1 MPMDRLFPSFEPG
14 DENPRKRFRKIPIR
28 ALLPN
33 MVTLLALCLGLTA
46 IRMAIE
52 GRIDLAVAGIVLAAI
67 LDGIDG
73 RLARYLQAQSRFG
86 AELDSLADFM
96 NFGCAPAL
104 ILFFW
109 GLGPLKTLGWVVM
122 LIFALCAA
130 LRLARFNVMLDD
142 PNRPAFAGNFFVGMP
157 APAAAVAVLLPVY
170 IEMLGVPRVAAS
182 PVLYLI
188 FALGIALLM
197 VSKVPT
203 WSGKKLSARVPRE
216 YVLPILVLVVL
227 LVAMLLSYPWE
238 LLTLIVVAYLATIPF
253 AFMHYKRLEKAHVLS
268 AGGLMAA
275 PAEEEQRPDR
285 LN

>member
-1 MPMDRLFPSFEPG
+1 MEKLFAPFEPG
-14 DENPRKRFRKIPIR
+14 DEGPRRRFRKIPIR

-33 MVTLLALCLGLTA
+33 LVTLLALCLGLTA

-52 GRIDLAVAGIVLAAI
+52 GRIDLAIAGIVLAAI
-67 LDGIDG
+67 LDGVDG
-73 RLARYLQAQSRFG
+73 RLARYLQSQSRFG

-109 GLGPLKTLGWVVM
+109 GLGPLKTLGWVIM

-157 APAAAVAVLLPVY
+157 APAAAVVVLLPVY
-170 IEMLGVPRVAAS
+170 LEMLGVPRFSISA
-182 PVLYLI
+182 PLYLI
-188 FALGIALLM
+188 YALAIALLM
-197 VSKVPT
+197 VSKIPT
-203 WSGKKLSARVPRE
+203 WSGKKLSARIPRD

-227 LVAMLLSYPWE
+227 LVALLFSYPWE
-238 LLTLIVVAYLATIPF
+238 LLTVAVLAYLGTIPL
-253 AFMHYKRLEKAHVLS
+253 AFMHYRRLEKAHVLAS
-268 AGGLMAA
+268 GGLMLQEQEN
-275 PAEEEQRPDR
+275 EERPER

>member
-1 MPMDRLFPSFEPG
+1 MERLFAPFEPG
-14 DENPRKRFRKIPIR
+14 DEGPRRRFRKIPIR

-33 MVTLLALCLGLTA
+33 LITLLALCLGLTA

-52 GRIDLAVAGIVLAAI
+52 GRMDLAVAGIVVAAI

-122 LIFALCAA
+122 LVFAICAA
-130 LRLARFNVMLDD
+130 LRLARFNVMLED

-157 APAAAVAVLLPVY
+157 APAAAVVVLLPVY
-170 IEMLGVPRVAAS
+170 LEMLGLPRFSFSA
-182 PVLYLI
+182 VLYLI
-188 FALGIALLM
+188 FALAIALLM
-197 VSKVPT
+197 VSKIPT
-203 WSGKKLSARVPRE
+203 WSGKKLSARVPRD

-227 LVAMLLSYPWE
+227 AVALLVSYPWQ
-238 LLTLIVVAYLATIPF
+238 LLTVAVLAYLGTIPL
-253 AFMHYKRLEKAHVLS
+253 AYMHYRRLEKAHVLTS
-268 AGGLMAA
+268 GGLIMSDQ
-275 PAEEEQRPDR
+275 EEESRPGR

>member
-1 MPMDRLFPSFEPG
+1 MEKIFAPFEPG
-14 DENPRKRFRKIPIR
+14 DEGPRRRFRKIPIR

-33 MVTLLALCLGLTA
+33 LVTLLALCLGLTA

-52 GRIDLAVAGIVLAAI
+52 GRIDLAIAGIVLAAI

-73 RLARYLQAQSRFG
+73 RLARYLQSQSRFG

-157 APAAAVAVLLPVY
+157 APAAAVVVLLPVY
-170 IEMLGVPRVAAS
+170 LEMLGVPRFSISA
-182 PVLYLI
+182 PLYLI
-188 FALGIALLM
+188 YALAIALLM
-197 VSKVPT
+197 VSKIPT
-203 WSGKKLSARVPRE
+203 WSGKKLSARIPRD

-227 LVAMLLSYPWE
+227 FVALLLSYPWE
-238 LLTLIVVAYLATIPF
+238 LLTLGVLAYLSTIPL
-253 AFMHYKRLEKAHVLS
+253 AFMHYRRLEKAHVLAS
-268 AGGLMAA
+268 GGLLLQ
-275 PAEEEQRPDR
+275 EQENEDRPER

>member
-1 MPMDRLFPSFEPG
+1 MSGLFPPFEPG
-14 DENPRKRFRKIPIR
+14 GENPRRRFRKIPVR

-33 MVTLLALCLGLTA
+33 LVTMLALCLGLTA

-52 GRIDLAVAGIVLAAI
+52 GRMDLAVAGIVLAAI
-67 LDGIDG
+67 LDGVDG
-73 RLARYLQAQSRFG
+73 RLARYLQSQSRFG

-122 LIFALCAA
+122 LVFALCAA

-157 APAAAVAVLLPVY
+157 APAAAIVVLLPVY
-170 IEMLGVPRVAAS
+170 LEFLGLPRTAVNA
-182 PVLYLI
+182 PLYLVY
-188 FALGIALLM
+188 ALGIALLM

-203 WSGKKLSARVPRE
+203 WSGKKLSARIPRE
-216 YVLPILVLVVL
+216 YVLPVLVFVVL
-227 LVAMLLSYPWE
+227 FVALLLSYPWE
-238 LLTLIVVAYLATIPF
+238 LLTLVVFAYLGMIPVAYA
-253 AFMHYKRLEKAHVLS
+253 HYKRLEKAHMLESGGVMMSS
-268 AGGLMAA
+268 AE
-275 PAEEEQRPDR
+275 PEERTGP

>member
-1 MPMDRLFPSFEPG
+1 MERLFAPFEPG
-14 DENPRKRFRKIPIR
+14 DEGPRRRFRKIPIR

-33 MVTLLALCLGLTA
+33 LITLLALCLGLTA

-52 GRIDLAVAGIVLAAI
+52 GRMDLAVAGIVVAAI

-122 LIFALCAA
+122 LIFAICAA
-130 LRLARFNVMLDD
+130 LRLARFNVMLED

-157 APAAAVAVLLPVY
+157 APAAAVVVLLPVY
-170 IEMLGVPRVAAS
+170 LEMLGLPRFSFSA
-182 PVLYLI
+182 VLYLT
-188 FALGIALLM
+188 FALAIALLM
-197 VSKVPT
+197 VSKIPT
-203 WSGKKLSARVPRE
+203 WSGKKLSARVPRD

-227 LVAMLLSYPWE
+227 AVALLVSYPWQ
-238 LLTLIVVAYLATIPF
+238 LLTIAVLAYLGTIPL
-253 AFMHYKRLEKAHVLS
+253 AYMHYRRLEKAHVLS
-268 AGGLMAA
+268 SGGLIMS
-275 PAEEEQRPDR
+275 EQEDESRPDR

>member
-1 MPMDRLFPSFEPG
+1 MERLFAPFEPG
-14 DENPRKRFRKIPIR
+14 DEGPRRRFRKIPIR

-33 MVTLLALCLGLTA
+33 LITLLALCLGLTA

-52 GRIDLAVAGIVLAAI
+52 GRMDLAVAGIVVAAI

-122 LIFALCAA
+122 LIFAICAA
-130 LRLARFNVMLDD
+130 LRLARFNVMLED

-157 APAAAVAVLLPVY
+157 APAAAVVVLLPVY
-170 IEMLGVPRVAAS
+170 LEMLGLPRFSFSA
-182 PVLYLI
+182 VLYLI
-188 FALGIALLM
+188 FALAIALLM
-197 VSKVPT
+197 VSKIPT
-203 WSGKKLSARVPRE
+203 WSGKKLSARVPRD

-227 LVAMLLSYPWE
+227 AVALLVSYPWQ
-238 LLTLIVVAYLATIPF
+238 LLTVAVLAYLGTIPL
-253 AFMHYKRLEKAHVLS
+253 AYMHYRRLEKAHVLS
-268 AGGLMAA
+268 SGGLIMSDQ
-275 PAEEEQRPDR
+275 EDESRPGR

>member
-1 MPMDRLFPSFEPG
+1 MERLFAPFEPG
-14 DENPRKRFRKIPIR
+14 DEGPRRRFRKIPIR

-33 MVTLLALCLGLTA
+33 LITLLALCLGLTA

-52 GRIDLAVAGIVLAAI
+52 GRMDLAVAGIVVAAI

-122 LIFALCAA
+122 LIFAICAA
-130 LRLARFNVMLDD
+130 LRLARFNVMLED

-157 APAAAVAVLLPVY
+157 APAAAVVVLLPVY
-170 IEMLGVPRVAAS
+170 LEMLGLPRFSFSA
-182 PVLYLI
+182 VLYLT
-188 FALGIALLM
+188 FALAIALLM
-197 VSKVPT
+197 VSKIPT
-203 WSGKKLSARVPRE
+203 WSGKKLSARVPRD

-227 LVAMLLSYPWE
+227 AVALLVSYPWQ
-238 LLTLIVVAYLATIPF
+238 LLTIAVLAYLGTIPL
-253 AFMHYKRLEKAHVLS
+253 AYMHYRRLEKAHVLS
-268 AGGLMAA
+268 SGGLVMS
-275 PAEEEQRPDR
+275 EQEDESRPDR

>member
-1 MPMDRLFPSFEPG
+1 MEKLFAPFEPG
-14 DENPRKRFRKIPIR
+14 DEGPRRRFRKIPIR

-33 MVTLLALCLGLTA
+33 LVTLLALCLGLTA

-52 GRIDLAVAGIVLAAI
+52 GRMDLAVAGIVIAAI

-109 GLGPLKTLGWVVM
+109 GLGPLQTLGWVVM
-122 LIFALCAA
+122 LIFAICAA

-157 APAAAVAVLLPVY
+157 APAAAVVVLLPVY
-170 IEMLGVPRVAAS
+170 LEMLGLPRFAFSA
-182 PVLYLI
+182 PLYLI
-188 FALGIALLM
+188 FALAIALLM
-197 VSKVPT
+197 VSKIPT
-203 WSGKKLSARVPRE
+203 WSGKKLSARVPRD
-216 YVLPILVLVVL
+216 YVLPILVMVVL
-227 LVAMLLSYPWE
+227 FVALLLSYPWQ
-238 LLTLIVVAYLATIPF
+238 LLTLVVLAYLGTIPL
-253 AFMHYKRLEKAHVLS
+253 AFMHYRRLEKAHVLS
-268 AGGLMAA
+268 SGGLIMS
-275 PAEEEQRPDR
+275 EQEHEKRPDH

>member
-1 MPMDRLFPSFEPG
+1 MERLFAPFEPG
-14 DENPRKRFRKIPIR
+14 DEGPRRRFRKIPIR

-33 MVTLLALCLGLTA
+33 LITLLALCLGLTA

-52 GRIDLAVAGIVLAAI
+52 GRMDLAVAGIVVAAI

-109 GLGPLKTLGWVVM
+109 GLGPLKTLGWIVM
-122 LIFALCAA
+122 LIFAICAA

-157 APAAAVAVLLPVY
+157 APAAAVVVLLPVY
-170 IEMLGVPRVAAS
+170 LEMLGVPRFSFSA
-182 PVLYLI
+182 VLYLI
-188 FALGIALLM
+188 FALTIALLM
-197 VSKVPT
+197 VSKIPT
-203 WSGKKLSARVPRE
+203 WSGKKLSARVPRD

-227 LVAMLLSYPWE
+227 AVALLVSYPWQ
-238 LLTLIVVAYLATIPF
+238 LLTIAVLAYLGTIPL
-253 AFMHYKRLEKAHVLS
+253 AFMHYRRLEKAHVLS
-268 AGGLMAA
+268 SGGLIMS
-275 PAEEEQRPDR
+275 EQEDESRPDR

>member
-1 MPMDRLFPSFEPG
+1 MERLFAPFEPG
-14 DENPRKRFRKIPIR
+14 DEGPRRRFRKIPIR

-33 MVTLLALCLGLTA
+33 LITLLALCLGLTA

-52 GRIDLAVAGIVLAAI
+52 GRMDLAVAGIVVAAI

-109 GLGPLKTLGWVVM
+109 GLGPLKTLGWIVM
-122 LIFALCAA
+122 LIFAICAA

-142 PNRPAFAGNFFVGMP
+142 PNRPAFAGNFFTGMP
-157 APAAAVAVLLPVY
+157 APAAAVVVLLPVY
-170 IEMLGVPRVAAS
+170 LEMLGVPRFSFSA
-182 PVLYLI
+182 VLYLI
-188 FALGIALLM
+188 FALTIALLM
-197 VSKVPT
+197 VSKIPT
-203 WSGKKLSARVPRE
+203 WSGKKLSARVPRD

-227 LVAMLLSYPWE
+227 AVALLVSYPWQ
-238 LLTLIVVAYLATIPF
+238 LLTIAVLAYLGTIPL
-253 AFMHYKRLEKAHVLS
+253 AYMHYRRLEKAHVLS
-268 AGGLMAA
+268 SGGLIMSDQ
-275 PAEEEQRPDR
+275 EDESRPGR

>member
-1 MPMDRLFPSFEPG
+1 MERLFAPFEPG
-14 DENPRKRFRKIPIR
+14 DEGPRRRFRKIPIR

-33 MVTLLALCLGLTA
+33 LITLLALCLGLTA

-52 GRIDLAVAGIVLAAI
+52 GRMDLAVAGIVVAAI

-109 GLGPLKTLGWVVM
+109 GLGPLKTLGWIVM
-122 LIFALCAA
+122 LIFAICAA

-157 APAAAVAVLLPVY
+157 APAAAVVVLLPVY
-170 IEMLGVPRVAAS
+170 LEMLGVPRFSFSA
-182 PVLYLI
+182 VLYLI
-188 FALGIALLM
+188 FALTIALLM
-197 VSKVPT
+197 VSKIPT
-203 WSGKKLSARVPRE
+203 WSGKKLSARVPRD

-227 LVAMLLSYPWE
+227 AVALLVSYPWQ
-238 LLTLIVVAYLATIPF
+238 LLTVAVLAYLGTIPL
-253 AFMHYKRLEKAHVLS
+253 AFMHYRRLEKAHVLS
-268 AGGLMAA
+268 SGGLIMS
-275 PAEEEQRPDR
+275 EQEDEKRPDH

>member
-1 MPMDRLFPSFEPG
+1 MESLFPPFEPG
-14 DENPRKRFRKIPIR
+14 GENPRRRFRKIPIR

-33 MVTLLALCLGLTA
+33 LVTLLALCIGLTA

-52 GRIDLAVAGIVLAAI
+52 GRMDLAVAGIVFAAI
-67 LDGIDG
+67 LDGVDG
-73 RLARYLQAQSRFG
+73 RLARYLQSQSRFG

-109 GLGPLKTLGWVVM
+109 GLGPLRTLGWVVM

-157 APAAAVAVLLPVY
+157 APAAAVVVLLPVY
-170 IEMLGVPRVAAS
+170 LEFLGVPRMWFSAS
-182 PVLYLI
+182 LYLI
-188 FALGIALLM
+188 FALAIALLM
-197 VSKVPT
+197 VSKIPT
-203 WSGKKLSARVPRE
+203 WSGKKLGARVPRE
-216 YVLPILVLVVL
+216 YVLPVLVLIVLFVVL
-227 LVAMLLSYPWE
+227 LISYPWE
-238 LLTLIVVAYLATIPF
+238 LLTLVVIAYLATIPVAF
-253 AFMHYKRLEKAHVLS
+253 AHYRRLEKAHVLAS
-268 AGGLMAA
+268 GGLMA
-275 PAEEEQRPDR
+275 PPSETETRTGR

>member
-1 MPMDRLFPSFEPG
+1 MTMDRLFPSFEPG

-33 MVTLLALCLGLTA
+33 LVTLLALCLGLTA

-52 GRIDLAVAGIVLAAI
+52 GRMDLAIAGIVLAAI
-67 LDGIDG
+67 LDGVDG

-109 GLGPLKTLGWVVM
+109 GLGPLKTLGWVIM

-157 APAAAVAVLLPVY
+157 APAAAVVVLLPVY
-170 IEMLGVPRVAAS
+170 IEMLGVPRFAVS
-182 PVLYLI
+182 PVLYLV
-188 FALGIALLM
+188 FALAIALLM
-197 VSKVPT
+197 VSKIPT
-203 WSGKKLSARVPRE
+203 WSGKKLSARIPRE

-238 LLTLIVVAYLATIPF
+238 LLTLVVIAYLGTIPL
-253 AFMHYKRLEKAHVLS
+253 AFMHYRRLEKAHVLAS
-268 AGGLMAA
+268 GGLMNV
-275 PAEEEQRPDR
+275 PADEEQRPGR

>member
-1 MPMDRLFPSFEPG
+1 MPMNRLFPSFEPG
-14 DENPRKRFRKIPIR
+14 DENPGKRFRKIPIR

-52 GRIDLAVAGIVLAAI
+52 GRMDLAVAGIVLAAI

-109 GLGPLKTLGWVVM
+109 GLGPLKALGWVVM
-122 LIFALCAA
+122 LVFALCAA

-157 APAAAVAVLLPVY
+157 APAAAVVLLLPVY
-170 IEMLGVPRVAAS
+170 LEMLGVPRFSLS
-182 PVLYLI
+182 PALYLI
-188 FALGIALLM
+188 FALAIALLM

-203 WSGKKLSARVPRE
+203 WSGKKISARVPRE
-216 YVLPILVLVVL
+216 YVLPILVFVVL
-227 LVAMLLSYPWE
+227 FVALLLSYPWQV
-238 LLTLIVVAYLATIPF
+238 LTVAVLAYLFTIPV
-253 AFMHYKRLEKAHVLS
+253 AFMHYRRLEKAHVHAS
-268 AGGLMAA
+268 GGLMNME
-275 PAEEEQRPDR
+275 PENEQRPDR